1 MQLCRVTGTAV
12 APQKAVAFETSKL
25 LVVQSIRLDGTS
37 DGTPDRLALD
47 PGYGAG
53 TGDVVLVVREGG
65 AVRQILGRDDAPA
78 NVVIVGVVDDWSVEE
93 D

>member
-1 MQLCRVTGTAV
+1 M
-12 APQKAVAFETSKL
+12 APQKAAAFETSKL

-37 DGTPDRLALD
+37 DDSPDRLALD

-53 TGDVVLVVREGG
+53 PGDVVLVVREGG

-78 NVVIVGVVDDWSVEE
+78 NVVIVGVVDDWSVEL